1 MNAAPERARTFVALP
16 LGRELGVEVAARCAA
31 ALDPDAFRAAG
42 AEGLHLTL
50 FFLGKVERARL
61 AALAAALRAALAER
75 TAPALRLSGTGA
87 FPSLARVRV
96 LWVGVEERAFA
107 GRLAAC
113 RQAVLSGLAGV
124 GVDTR
129 REEQEVFRP
138 HVSVA
143 RPRGRRGP
151 AAKFGA
157 LSIGLDWNPEGVVLL
172 ESCPAS
178 PGSRYVCL
186 ERFPFARED

>member
-1 MNAAPERARTFVALP
+1 MSAAPERARTFVALP
-16 LGRELGVEVAARCAA
+16 LGAELGAEVAARCAA
-31 ALDPDAFRAAG
+31 TLDANAFRPAG
-42 AEGLHLTL
+42 GEELHLTL
-50 FFLGKVERARL
+50 YFLGAVERERL
-61 AALAAALRAALAER
+61 ATLAAALRVALAR
-75 TAPALRLSGTGA
+75 QTAPALRLSGTGA

-96 LWVGVEERAFA
+96 LWVGVEERAFL

-113 RQAVLSGLAGV
+113 RQAVLGGLAGA

-129 REEQEVFRP
+129 REEQQAFRP

-151 AAKFGA
+151 ARKFGA
-157 LSIGLDWNPEGVVLL
+157 LSIGLDWSPEGVELL
-172 ESCPAS
+172 ESCRGS
-178 PGSRYVCL
+178 PGSRYACL